1 MQVAVGSMLY
11 LWPRDHM
18 EEFYRRV
25 AESRADIVY
34 LGESVCE
41 KRCLS
46 TFEDYYRWAMVLR
59 EAGKQVVLS
68 TLTLLESSFALK
80 DVERYCLNGD
90 FLVEANDMAAVQI
103 LVEHKLPFVIGSAI
117 NCYNAHS
124 LEKLRKLGAVRW
136 VMPVELSRHWLEQI
150 KSEQSNL
157 GLPSIETEVLSY
169 GYLPLA
175 HSGRCFTTRYL
186 NRAKDKC
193 QLVCQQYP
201 EGIKVRSQ
209 EGQEI
214 FNLNGIQTQS
224 GTVYNLHSDRASMA
238 GLVDICRLSAHS
250 NQCLDWIEAFKSGAS
265 PSQPPESQCNGY
277 WHNIAGMD
285 YRSRDSANG
294 DYRSWE

>member
-1 MQVAVGSMLY
+1 MLY
-11 LWPRDHM
+11 LWPKERM

-46 TFEDYYRWAMVLR
+46 SFEDYYRWAMALR

-80 DVERYCLNGD
+80 DVKRYCLNGE
-90 FLVEANDMAAVQI
+90 FLVEANDMAAIQI
-103 LVEHKLPFVIGSAI
+103 LSEEHLPFVIGSAI
-117 NCYNAHS
+117 NCYNAHA

-136 VMPVELSRHWLEQI
+136 NMPVELSRHWLEQI
-150 KSEQSNL
+150 KEEQSNL
-157 GLPSIETEVLSY
+157 DLPSIETEVFSY
-169 GYLPLA
+169 GYIPLA
-175 HSGRCFTTRYL
+175 HSGRCFTTRHL
-186 NRAKDKC
+186 NRPKDKC
-193 QLVCQQYP
+193 QLVCQEYP
-201 EGIKVRSQ
+201 QGIKVHSQ

-224 GTVYNLHSDRASMA
+224 GTVYNLHSDRKSMA

-250 NQCLDWIEAFKSGAS
+250 NQCLEWIDRFKQGDSAPCAADSG
-265 PSQPPESQCNGY
+265 CNGY

-285 YRSRDSANG
+285 YR
-294 DYRSWE
+294 YRE